1 MILTVLIWRAVVWI
15 SDYSERF
22 TKYDKMIEQA
32 GLRNGVDPCL
42 LKAVIW
48 RESRFDRTAIGSKG
62 EVGLM
67 QVMPKYAG
75 LEWAR

>member
-1 MILTVLIWRAVVWI
+1 
-15 SDYSERF
+15 
-22 TKYDKMIEQA
+22 MIEQA